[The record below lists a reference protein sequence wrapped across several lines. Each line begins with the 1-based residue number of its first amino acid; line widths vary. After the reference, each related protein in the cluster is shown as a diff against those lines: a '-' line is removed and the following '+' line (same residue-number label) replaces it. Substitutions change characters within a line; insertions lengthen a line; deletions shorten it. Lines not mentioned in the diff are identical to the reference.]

1 MAEGYP
7 NLFQSDGEE
16 DEEDDELTG
25 SEKFKTEFNKRW
37 GWTSQVKRV
46 AEVTN
51 NNWETIY
58 GYNVV
63 EFLNLIAFS
72 NDSAKY
78 EEVMMKE
85 WRMRNPIK

>member
-1 MAEGYP
+1 M
-7 NLFQSDGEE
+7 
-16 DEEDDELTG
+16 
-25 SEKFKTEFNKRW
+25 
-37 GWTSQVKRV
+37 KRV

-58 GYNVV
+58 DYNVV

-85 WRMRNPIK
+85 WRMRNNIK

>member
-1 MAEGYP
+1 M
-7 NLFQSDGEE
+7 
-16 DEEDDELTG
+16 
-25 SEKFKTEFNKRW
+25 
-37 GWTSQVKRV
+37 
-46 AEVTN
+46 TN

-85 WRMRNPIK
+85 WRMRHPLK